1 MSGPQEPPPAAR
13 DRLRAARADREQVI
27 EALKDAFV
35 RGCLTRDEL
44 GARAGQALSAR
55 TYAEL
60 AAVTAAIPASPAPAS
75 PAPASPAPAGSAR
88 PLAPTL
94 HLPLARAVVWSA
106 SCVVIAFV
114 AVLVSVWLGDDP
126 LNPRPLAGLEPMFLT
141 VAVAAVFAAGLFLVA
156 GVTNSVEQRCSRR
169 PAPPRAPVAAP
180 APPVPAPRAVPGLRN
195 HGNAPSSWL

>member
-1 MSGPQEPPPAAR
+1 MSGRQEPPPAGR

-27 EALKDAFV
+27 EALKNAFV
-35 RGCLTRDEL
+35 QGCLTRDEL
-44 GARAGQALSAR
+44 GARASQALSAR

-60 AAVTAAIPASPAPAS
+60 TAVTAGIPASPAPAG
-75 PAPASPAPAGSAR
+75 PAR

-94 HLPLARAVVWSA
+94 HLPLAKAAVWSA
-106 SCVVIAFV
+106 SCLVIAFV

-141 VAVAAVFAAGLFLVA
+141 VAVAAVFAAALFLVA

-169 PAPPRAPVAAP
+169 PAPRPAARARSRCRLTRPSN
-180 APPVPAPRAVPGLRN
+180 AVP
-195 HGNAPSSWL
+195 PS